1 MSLSARLAVVTG
13 GASGIGKCVCK
24 TLAREGATVV
34 VADINLDAACEV
46 AKSLPG
52 NTNHEGVHVDVA
64 CGASVEALFENAKRH
79 SVPVSIVVN
88 SAGILHPM
96 ADIVDMSEE
105 TFDKV
110 INVNLKG
117 TFLVT
122 RAAGREMIA
131 SGVANAVI
139 VNVASINGKLGK
151 AGLSCYAASKGGVMA
166 LTKSAA
172 QELAPKG
179 IRCNAILPG
188 VTVTPMTSSYSEER
202 KTIAINT
209 TPMRRLGQP
218 EEIAE
223 AIKFLCLPA
232 SSYMTGSMVEVTGGM
247 GM

>member
-1 MSLSARLAVVTG
+1 M
-13 GASGIGKCVCK
+13 
-24 TLAREGATVV
+24 TLA
-34 VADINLDAACEV
+34 IFLS
-46 AKSLPG
+46 SLFP
-52 NTNHEGVHVDVA
+52 
-64 CGASVEALFENAKRH
+64 
-79 SVPVSIVVN
+79 
-88 SAGILHPM
+88 
-96 ADIVDMSEE
+96 
-105 TFDKV
+105 
-110 INVNLKG
+110 NLKG

-139 VNVASINGKLGK
+139 VNVASNVGKFGK
-151 AGLSCYAASKGGVMA
+151 FGVSCYAASKGGVMA

-188 VTVTPMTSSYSEER
+188 VTVTPMTSSYPEER
-202 KTIAINT
+202 KRITINA

-223 AIKFLCLPA
+223 AIKFLCIPA
-232 SSYMTGSMVEVTGGM
+232 SSFMTGSMVEVTGGM